1 MPTHTIHYG
10 HIMDGDETVDEVLV
24 MVMRGPRTFT
34 GEDTVEINCHGG
46 TYVVSRVLE
55 TVLKAGARPA
65 EPGEF
70 TKRAFLNGKMDLSQA
85 EAVID
90 VITSENEYALQ
101 SSISQLKGSVKNRIK
116 EIREKIIYHT
126 AFIETALDDP
136 EHISVDGYGEV
147 LKEAAEEVI
156 DQLKELID
164 SSDDGR
170 IMKEGIQTVILG
182 KPNAGKSSLLNILA
196 GHDRAIV
203 TDIEGT
209 TRDVLEEQIR
219 LQGLTLNIIDTAG
232 IRQTDDIVEKMGVDK
247 AKEYAKEADLII
259 YVVDASRNLDENDEK
274 IFDLIYDKRTVILLN
289 KSDLDTV
296 VTEEMIRERI
306 SQKGVQKQ
314 IPVIAISAKEEQ
326 GIKELENTVKAMF
339 LKGDLSFNE
348 EVYITN
354 ARQKNALVNAR
365 ESMKKVIFSID
376 AGMPHEEQ
384 HHAADHKGVQDD
396 LKPGHVGLN
405 GDHIVLHGR
414 IRVGCIILV
423 DIILEVELQE
433 IRRIWQLVGNDRC
446 PAVLGGVSIGA
457 IAVNFCKQAVGC
469 FAGRAG
475 FRQRMFT
482 FFHAHLD
489 NAGVQVQVKVGDLI
503 GFKVPHGFGQHHG
516 ALAGGKQ
523 AGIAGDHHECCHHQ
537 DSGND
542 NAAETR
548 FVLQK
553 INSLSKS
560 AKTAG
565 DWLFC
570 QDRILF
576 GIYFRF

>member
-1 MPTHTIHYG
+1 MNQDTIAAISTGMTNSGIGIVRISGSEALEIADRVYKGKETIIEVPTHTIHYG

-196 GHDRAIV
+196 GHERAIV

-376 AGMPHEEQ
+376 AGMPE
-384 HHAADHKGVQDD
+384 DFYSID
-396 LKPGHVGLN
+396 LMDAYESL
-405 GDHIVLHGR
+405 
-414 IRVGCIILV
+414 
-423 DIILEVELQE
+423 
-433 IRRIWQLVGNDRC
+433 GNIT
-446 PAVLGGVSIGA
+446 GESIGEDL
-457 IAVNFCKQAVGC
+457 VNEIFSKFC
-469 FAGRAG
+469 
-475 FRQRMFT
+475 M
-482 FFHAHLD
+482 
-489 NAGVQVQVKVGDLI
+489 
-503 GFKVPHGFGQHHG
+503 
-516 ALAGGKQ
+516 GK
-523 AGIAGDHHECCHHQ
+523 
-537 DSGND
+537 
-542 NAAETR
+542 
-548 FVLQK
+548 
-553 INSLSKS
+553 
-560 AKTAG
+560 
-565 DWLFC
+565 
-570 QDRILF
+570 
-576 GIYFRF
+576 

>member
-1 MPTHTIHYG
+1 MNQDTIAAISTGMTNSGIGIVRISGSEALEIADRVYKGKETITKVPTHTIHYG
-10 HIMDGDETVDEVLV
+10 HIMDGEETVDEVLV

-376 AGMPHEEQ
+376 AGMPE
-384 HHAADHKGVQDD
+384 DFYSID
-396 LKPGHVGLN
+396 LMDAYESL
-405 GDHIVLHGR
+405 
-414 IRVGCIILV
+414 
-423 DIILEVELQE
+423 
-433 IRRIWQLVGNDRC
+433 GNIT
-446 PAVLGGVSIGA
+446 GESIGEDL
-457 IAVNFCKQAVGC
+457 VNEIFSKFC
-469 FAGRAG
+469 
-475 FRQRMFT
+475 M
-482 FFHAHLD
+482 
-489 NAGVQVQVKVGDLI
+489 
-503 GFKVPHGFGQHHG
+503 
-516 ALAGGKQ
+516 GK
-523 AGIAGDHHECCHHQ
+523 
-537 DSGND
+537 
-542 NAAETR
+542 
-548 FVLQK
+548 
-553 INSLSKS
+553 
-560 AKTAG
+560 
-565 DWLFC
+565 
-570 QDRILF
+570 
-576 GIYFRF
+576 

>member
-1 MPTHTIHYG
+1 MNQDTIAAISTGMTNSGIGIVRISGSEALEIADRVYKGKETITEVSTHTIHYG

-55 TVLKAGARPA
+55 TVLRAGARPA

-156 DQLKELID
+156 DQLKELLD

-376 AGMPHEEQ
+376 AGMPE
-384 HHAADHKGVQDD
+384 DFYSID
-396 LKPGHVGLN
+396 LMDAYESL
-405 GDHIVLHGR
+405 
-414 IRVGCIILV
+414 
-423 DIILEVELQE
+423 
-433 IRRIWQLVGNDRC
+433 GNIT
-446 PAVLGGVSIGA
+446 GESIGEDL
-457 IAVNFCKQAVGC
+457 VNEIFSKFC
-469 FAGRAG
+469 
-475 FRQRMFT
+475 M
-482 FFHAHLD
+482 
-489 NAGVQVQVKVGDLI
+489 
-503 GFKVPHGFGQHHG
+503 
-516 ALAGGKQ
+516 GK
-523 AGIAGDHHECCHHQ
+523 
-537 DSGND
+537 
-542 NAAETR
+542 
-548 FVLQK
+548 
-553 INSLSKS
+553 
-560 AKTAG
+560 
-565 DWLFC
+565 
-570 QDRILF
+570 
-576 GIYFRF
+576 